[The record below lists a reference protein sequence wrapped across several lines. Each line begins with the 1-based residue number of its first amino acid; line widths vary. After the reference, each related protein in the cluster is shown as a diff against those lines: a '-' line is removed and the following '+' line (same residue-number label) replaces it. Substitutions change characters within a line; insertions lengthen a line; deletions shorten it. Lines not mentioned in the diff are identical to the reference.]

1 MNEAETNCA
10 GSMRRVIISGMRPL
24 FVVLAGLL
32 ALLPVTAAIACSCR
46 PLASAAEHVGHAD
59 AIFRGRV
66 IASVP
71 DPAGPEIFSITTF
84 ELLSPLKMPSQWGAP
99 PERIEVR
106 HASTRT
112 GPQCAI
118 WYEPGQEVLVAA
130 RMGQD
135 RNLHTSSCDAPRW
148 PEADYRVALRLAPGD

>member
-1 MNEAETNCA
+1 
-10 GSMRRVIISGMRPL
+10 MRPIPAL
-24 FVVLAGLL
+24 LAGLL
-32 ALLPVTAAIACSCR
+32 VLLPATAAIACSCR

-66 IASVP
+66 VASVP
-71 DPAGPEIFSITTF
+71 DPDGPEIFSITTF
-84 ELLSPLKMPSQWGAP
+84 ELIAPLKMPSQWGAP
-99 PERIEVR
+99 PERIVVR

-135 RNLHTSSCDAPRW
+135 RNLYTGSCDAPRW
-148 PEADYRVALRLAPGD
+148 PEAAYREALHLAPQL